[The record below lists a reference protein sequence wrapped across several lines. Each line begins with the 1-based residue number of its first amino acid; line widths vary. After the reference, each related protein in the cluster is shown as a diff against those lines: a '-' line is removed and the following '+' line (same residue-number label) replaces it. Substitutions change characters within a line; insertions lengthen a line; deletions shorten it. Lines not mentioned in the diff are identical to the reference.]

1 MADMISSM
9 IESFGGPVME
19 DVGSRFN
26 IPPQMVKMAT
36 PMIVGFVVAGVKRLG
51 SQPDGAQKLSAMM
64 DQNAQRFGDR
74 DLDSFVKEADPAKT
88 AEALDA
94 LTGGNSVE
102 NVTGNLAGK
111 LGVDPKALAGMLGV
125 MAPAVINQLGGMA
138 KEKGL
143 DAQGVI
149 DLVDQNADGL
159 SDMGMDYILDNTP
172 GIGDDIQRGFS
183 KLFGGS

>member
-9 IESFGGPVME
+9 VESFGGPVLE

-36 PMIVGFVVAGVKRLG
+36 PMIAGLVIAGIKRLG
-51 SQPDGAQKLSAMM
+51 SQPDGAQKLTAMM
-64 DQNAQRFGDR
+64 DQNAQRMAGR

-88 AEALDA
+88 ADMLNS
-94 LTGGNSVE
+94 LTGGNSLD

-125 MAPAVINQLGGMA
+125 MAPAVISQLGGMA

-149 DLVDQNADGL
+149 DLVDQNAGGL

-172 GIGDDIQRGFS
+172 GMGDDIKRGLG
-183 KLFGGS
+183 KLFGG